1 MLLKASGSQSWHLAQ
16 VMNPDVTFCGDES
29 SALFIPQIITSLALR
44 KTAVSRGRIP
54 STLLRFEAWGPYG
67 ASPAQIRHQKSP
79 KPLLFTILG
88 WDWPKLGL
96 RESDLG
102 LFAHR
107 ARAELC
113 RKVKKRA
120 GAFAEG
126 WSHLQ
131 SSKLCSFLLSSLN
144 CCTETHSTP
153 LATLGK
159 NTSLV
164 KGKEKPKRSLE
175 VVFMQEKEDDLP
187 ERLSSTN
194 CLPADGTEQEF
205 HFSPWQF
212 MQASAEQ
219 KSFGGMEQPGCCC
232 PHLSTMVAFSPAG
245 WMHSHY
251 AGRKTNPQHCN
262 HLQVQLLFVL
272 LYICLN

>member
-1 MLLKASGSQSWHLAQ
+1 MRLAKIGPPGIRPWAVCPQSQGWALQKGEEASWGICWGLEPPAKLKTVQFSTFILELLYW
-16 VMNPDVTFCGDES
+16 NPLNS
-29 SALFIPQIITSLALR
+29 S
-44 KTAVSRGRIP
+44 
-54 STLLRFEAWGPYG
+54 
-67 ASPAQIRHQKSP
+67 
-79 KPLLFTILG
+79 
-88 WDWPKLGL
+88 
-96 RESDLG
+96 
-102 LFAHR
+102 
-107 ARAELC
+107 
-113 RKVKKRA
+113 
-120 GAFAEG
+120 
-126 WSHLQ
+126 
-131 SSKLCSFLLSSLN
+131 
-144 CCTETHSTP
+144 
-153 LATLGK
+153 ATLGK

-205 HFSPWQF
+205 RFSPWQF